1 MDPIRINRK
10 QVRMVAHRGLS
21 GIELENSCAA
31 FVAAGNRDY
40 WGIETDVH
48 TTADGKYIIFH
59 DDTTGRVAATDILVE
74 GSTFDQLRALQLQE
88 VRNGNALRIDLRMP
102 SPEEYF
108 AICKRYGKTAVF
120 ELKNPMEQARI
131 AELVAIARREIGLEN
146 VVFISFA
153 FQNLVYV
160 REAAPEASCQYL
172 IGKEFTEAA
181 KQRLTDHK
189 MDLDIYHLHVTRE
202 LVDEK
207 QLVFLTVDKSVL
219 RTQYFNRPEKQA
231 FYQFVKAQP
240 LADVYFDN
248 ILSGLELTNEL
259 EQEAMRQS
267 GLKIIKR
274 QPDDTRESLLCK
286 VELHFGLIK

>member
-1 MDPIRINRK
+1 MQIQNNILRHYLKN
-10 QVRMVAHRGLS
+10 VL
-21 GIELENSCAA
+21 
-31 FVAAGNRDY
+31 FVCG
-40 WGIETDVH
+40 
-48 TTADGKYIIFH
+48 TACG
-59 DDTTGRVAATDILVE
+59 
-74 GSTFDQLRALQLQE
+74 
-88 VRNGNALRIDLRMP
+88 
-102 SPEEYF
+102 
-108 AICKRYGKTAVF
+108 GKTTVARMLAEKHGFALYDMDQMYDRHRAMADKEHQPNMCYHMQDHHAQWTRNVQ
-120 ELKNPMEQARI
+120 EQAAWNMKNL
-131 AELVAIARREIGLEN
+131 AEQTDMVLLDLIRLSRHETVVADVLY
-146 VVFISFA
+146 SP
-153 FQNLVYV
+153 VY
-160 REAAPEASCQYL
+160 
-172 IGKEFTEAA
+172 
-181 KQRLTDHK
+181 
-189 MDLDIYHLHVTRE
+189 TRE